1 MIRTIGVDPGS
12 RCTGYGI
19 VEGDG
24 FQLKYLHHGTIRL
37 PSSRSLPE
45 RLKII
50 FEELNGVIGE
60 YRPEYMAV
68 EEVFF
73 AKNVKSALSLGQARG
88 VAILAGINAGLA
100 IHEYSALRVKQSV
113 AGYGRAGKEQ
123 VAGNDPPPVSH
134 RRPHSPRCLGRSCC
148 CNLPH
153 QHAFIQYSLER
164 SGEPMIGF
172 LEGKLRVKSP
182 EYVIVDVHGVGYY
195 IHVPLSTFYDLP
207 DQGQPVSMN
216 IHTHV
221 REDAIQLFGFR
232 TSAEK
237 EMFLLLTAVNGV
249 GPKLALSILSG
260 ISPDELRQ
268 VVVQQDYARLKNI
281 PGVGKKIAERVM
293 LELRDKVKG
302 KGKEKAE
309 PLQPFAAG
317 NAFSDAFSALVNLG
331 YRPAEA
337 EKALTRARAFL
348 GENPSLEDL
357 LKHALKMLA

>member
-1 MIRTIGVDPGS
+1 
-12 RCTGYGI
+12 
-19 VEGDG
+19 
-24 FQLKYLHHGTIRL
+24 
-37 PSSRSLPE
+37 
-45 RLKII
+45 
-50 FEELNGVIGE
+50 
-60 YRPEYMAV
+60 
-68 EEVFF
+68 
-73 AKNVKSALSLGQARG
+73 
-88 VAILAGINAGLA
+88 
-100 IHEYSALRVKQSV
+100 
-113 AGYGRAGKEQ
+113 
-123 VAGNDPPPVSH
+123 
-134 RRPHSPRCLGRSCC
+134 
-148 CNLPH
+148 
-153 QHAFIQYSLER
+153 
-164 SGEPMIGF
+164 MIGF

-182 EYVIVDVHGVGYY
+182 EYVIVDVHGVGYH

-207 DQGQPVSMN
+207 ELGQPVSMN

-237 EMFLLLTAVNGV
+237 EMFLLLNAVNGV

-268 VVVQQDYARLKNI
+268 VVVQQDFARLKNI

-302 KGKEKAE
+302 KGKEKPE

-331 YRPAEA
+331 YRAAEA
-337 EKALTRARAFL
+337 EKALTRARASL

-357 LKHALKMLA
+357 LKHALKTLA